1 MDDLGEEV
9 RDFVQYADR
18 LDGDEKGEAQVFLD
32 RLFQAFGHDGY
43 KEAGATLE
51 ERVRDSDEKV
61 HFADLV
67 WSDRVLVEMKSR
79 GKNLDKYYDQAR
91 EYWHD
96 RYPKTNYVV
105 LCNFDEMWVYDWN
118 VQADPVDKVEIEN
131 LPDRYTA
138 LNFMLPE
145 EKDPIFRND
154 RVAVTRE
161 AADNVAQAFNS
172 LVDDKG
178 VDRNKAQRLILQSVI
193 AMFSEDAGLLPKDI
207 FTRIIKESKN
217 DPEKSYDL
225 IGGLFEQMD
234 AKNGAGGGMFKDV
247 PYFDGGLFQTIE
259 PVELGISETHYLL
272 KAAKENWRKVQPQVF
287 GTLFQSSMDEER
299 QHALGAHFTSEA
311 DIQKVVQPSIV
322 DPWRNRIQSAD
333 TLDELAELRKEL
345 NNFRVLDPA
354 CGSGNFLY
362 IAFRELKRIE
372 IELLRKIHDNY
383 TEAARRQRGID
394 MRSLLSTDQMFGID
408 KDPFATELAKVTV
421 TIAKELAVQETRE
434 MMESGQID
442 FAFDYDRALPL
453 DNLDQNIVC
462 KDALFCEW
470 PEADVIIGNPPF
482 QSKNK
487 IKKEYGPTYVDRV
500 REAFPDVPG
509 KADYCVYWF
518 RKAHDDL
525 KEEERAGLVGTNTIR
540 QNKSREGSL
549 DYIVNNGGTI
559 TEAVSSQVWSGEA
572 TVYVSIVNWIRGEE
586 EGKKKLVTH
595 AGNLDSSPFE
605 VVEVGEI
612 NSSLSNN
619 VDVKKARRLE
629 ANKES
634 DVCSQGQTHGHEGF
648 LLQPSEAREIVESC
662 PESAEVVYPYMTFDE
677 MLSNNPP
684 GPQRY
689 AIDFH
694 PRDVYEAS
702 DYEEPFRKIENE
714 VLPARERKAEEER
727 DINEEKLKEN
737 PDARTNTH
745 HQNFLNTW
753 WLFSY
758 AREELIDKIKD
769 LERYFVCG
777 QVTKRPIFE
786 FVSPD
791 IRPNASL
798 IVFAMPDDYSYGI
811 LQSDVHWSWFIAR
824 CSTLKGDPRYTTRS
838 VFETFPWP
846 QNPGREQVR
855 KVSDAAVDTRETRH
869 QLLDEHDVTL
879 RELYRKMEELPGKDR
894 LRDAHQRLDSAVREA
909 YGMSQAENAL
919 SFLKDLNE
927 DLSEKESEGEEIQGP
942 GLPDSVED
950 TGLYV
955 TEDCIETANDV
966 TEVD

>member
-1 MDDLGEEV
+1 MSDLKEGV
-9 RDFVQYADR
+9 RDLVQYADQ

-51 ERVRDSDEKV
+51 ERVRDADENV

-67 WSDRVLVEMKSR
+67 WGDRILIEMKSR
-79 GKNLDKYYDQAR
+79 GKNLDKYFDQAR
-91 EYWHD
+91 KYWFD
-96 RYPKTNYVV
+96 LYPKPSYVV
-105 LCNFDEMWVYDWN
+105 LCNFDELWIYDWE
-118 VQADPVDKVEIEN
+118 VQPDPVDEIEIED

-145 EKDPIFRND
+145 EKDPVFGND

-161 AADNVAQAFNS
+161 AADKVAQAFNS
-172 LVDDKG
+172 LIDKG
-178 VDRNKAQRLILQSVI
+178 VDRTKAQRLILQSVI

-207 FTRIIKESKN
+207 FTRVIQEAKS

-225 IGGLFEQMD
+225 IGGLFEQMN
-234 AKNGAGGGMFKDV
+234 AENGASGGMFEDV

-259 PVELGISETHYLL
+259 PIELGISETHYLL
-272 KAAKENWRKVQPQVF
+272 EAAEQNWRKVQPQVF

-322 DPWRNRIQSAD
+322 TPWRNRIQSAD
-333 TLDELAELRKEL
+333 TLDELAELRREL

-383 TEAARRQRGID
+383 TEAARRRRGID

-408 KDPFATELAKVTV
+408 KDPFAAELAKVTV

-434 MMESGQID
+434 MMETGQID

-462 KDALFCEW
+462 DDALFCDW
-470 PEADVIIGNPPF
+470 PDADVIIGNPPF

-487 IKKEYGPTYVDRV
+487 IQQEYGPTYVGRV
-500 REAFPDVPG
+500 REEFPEIPG
-509 KADYCVYWF
+509 RADYCVYWF
-518 RKAHDDL
+518 RKAHDQL
-525 KEEERAGLVGTNTIR
+525 ENGQRAGLVGTNTIR
-540 QNKSREGSL
+540 QNESREGSL
-549 DYIVNNGGTI
+549 DYIINNGGTI
-559 TEAVSSQVWSGEA
+559 TEAVSSEVWSGEA
-572 TVYVSIVNWIRGEE
+572 TVYVSIVNWIKGQQ
-586 EGKKKLVTH
+586 EGKKRLFTQV
-595 AGNLDSSPFE
+595 GGLDSSPVE
-605 VVEVGEI
+605 VVEVDRI
-612 NSSLSNN
+612 NPALSND
-619 VDVKKARRLE
+619 VDVTEAERLE
-629 ANKES
+629 VNKDS
-634 DVCSQGQTHGHEGF
+634 DACRQGQTHGHEGF
-648 LLQPSEAREIVESC
+648 LLQPEEAKEMVESST
-662 PESAEVVYPYMTFDE
+662 ENAEIIYPYMTFNE

-694 PRDVYEAS
+694 PRDVYDAS
-702 DYEEPFRKIENE
+702 DYIEPFKRVKSE
-714 VLPARERKAEEER
+714 VLPDREKKAKEEKKR
-727 DINEEKLKEN
+727 NEEKLNED

-745 HQNFLNTW
+745 HKNFLNTW

-758 AREELIDKIKD
+758 SREELIDKIED
-769 LERYFVCG
+769 LSRYFVCG
-777 QVTKRPIFE
+777 QVTKRPIFG
-786 FVSPD
+786 FVDSD

-798 IVFAMPDDYSYGI
+798 VVFPLPDDYSYGV

-846 QNPGREQVR
+846 QSPSQSQVR
-855 KVSDAAVDTRETRH
+855 KVSDAAVDVRKTRRRLMH
-869 QLLDEHDVTL
+869 QHDLTL
-879 RELYRKMEELPGKDR
+879 RKLYRKMEELPGKNK

-909 YGMSQAENAL
+909 YGMDQAENAL
-919 SFLKDLNE
+919 SFLKTLNE
-927 DLSEKESEGEEIQGP
+927 NLYETESEGQDIQGP
-942 GLPDSVED
+942 GLPNSIDD
-950 TGLYV
+950 ADPYITD
-955 TEDCIETANDV
+955 DCIQPIDDV
-966 TEVD
+966 TA